1 MTNSEST
8 PAPSGDDAGAQ
19 VTNQAASKPQF
30 SKILDEVLDQSSP
43 EEAAENSGG
52 KPGRSH
58 KHPVVLDLVL
68 AGGLIFAVGG
78 FTAGLLHMYVN
89 HLAEQSLQR
98 NDYAAAVAL
107 LDGMPLPQY
116 FLAAGSES
124 RDLFDK
130 ALYWDARERLEKNPS
145 DKTAI
150 NELDKIMPGS
160 SFFDSSQEMLTEHF
174 KPSSITLSGG
184 ALKVDQVSQA
194 DLSRMQKEQQTAQA
208 LNDY

>member
-8 PAPSGDDAGAQ
+8 PAPPGDDAGAQ

-30 SKILDEVLDQSSP
+30 SKILNEVLDQSP
-43 EEAAENSGG
+43 EETGETSGD
-52 KPGRSH
+52 KPRRSH
-58 KHPVVLDLVL
+58 RHPIVLDLVL

-89 HLAEQSLQR
+89 HLAEESLQR

-116 FLAAGSES
+116 FMAAGSES

-130 ALYWDARERLEKNPS
+130 ALYWDAKQRLEKNTN

-150 NELDKIMPGS
+150 TELDKIMPGS
-160 SFFDSSQEMLTEHF
+160 SFFDSSQETLTEHF
-174 KPSSITLSGG
+174 KPAPITLSCGTS
-184 ALKVDQVSQA
+184 KVDQVSQA
-194 DLSRMQKEQQTAQA
+194 ELARMRKEQQTAQA
-208 LNDY
+208 VSDY